1 MSSIVPRRDFFIAV
15 IFQTGF
21 SRGSRVVSG
30 SHASDNLLM
39 PPLKTFFKYTS
50 PSRIPY
56 QEKLGHPGSDLSVY
70 FCCSLH
76 SSEGH
81 LLWFLM
87 AVLPLHETSIE
98 NSNLWRPG
106 TTPPSAEVSWEF
118 YIPLCL
124 QYFCFLFFNCS
135 FRKILVPSSFSLPPT
150 PPSIR
155 PGTRQLEGKN

>member
-1 MSSIVPRRDFFIAV
+1 M

-21 SRGSRVVSG
+21 SRGSCVASG
-30 SHASDNLLM
+30 SRASDNLLM
-39 PPLKTFFKYTS
+39 PPLKTFFKYTV

-56 QEKLGHPGSDLSVY
+56 QEKLGDPGSDLSVY
-70 FCCSLH
+70 FCCSLR
-76 SSEGH
+76 SSGGH

-106 TTPPSAEVSWEF
+106 TTPPSAEVSSEF

-135 FRKILVPSSFSLPPT
+135 FRNPCSLFLFTAPHPPIHQAWHPAT
-150 PPSIR
+150 GR
-155 PGTRQLEGKN
+155 